1 MWLINIWMQKRWKKN
16 SKIYLPI
23 KEQKNDLRPKSEQT
37 HKPNGKIMKFKFFFW
52 FNFCWPFAL
61 IPTPHITA
69 ATFKSNLFAI
79 IIFHAI
85 SPRIPECVLASLC
98 WWRIVSD
105 FPQRS
110 SNWFK
115 SMLNR
120 VDCLLL
126 HFFIFFYFEP
136 ASMWY
141 MHVRLHLSIK
151 LNCKHREEIST
162 YLMCAHALHKK
173 YTFYFQPSAAVSVRV
188 RANNANIQW
197 YIEDGKKWKQWI
209 Q

>member
-1 MWLINIWMQKRWKKN
+1 MKSIKTKNEPNGQISFIFSMYLCDLSISECRKRWKKN

-37 HKPNGKIMKFKFFFW
+37 HKPNGKIMKFQIFFSD
-52 FNFCWPFAL
+52 L
-61 IPTPHITA
+61 ISVDLLLFLPLSHSYVTA

-98 WWRIVSD
+98 WWRIESD

-120 VDCLLL
+120 VECLLL
-126 HFFIFFYFEP
+126 HFFIFF
-136 ASMWY
+136 
-141 MHVRLHLSIK
+141 I
-151 LNCKHREEIST
+151 LNQRQCDT
-162 YLMCAHALHKK
+162 CMCGCTCLL
-173 YTFYFQPSAAVSVRV
+173 
-188 RANNANIQW
+188 N
-197 YIEDGKKWKQWI
+197 
-209 Q
+209 